1 MNGWHISP
9 LIHPLLTPIFRSLF
23 HWLKNVINSWLMLIR
38 MTAIVHDERFSL
50 HDNPSHPERA
60 ERLLSVME
68 YIKELPFYG
77 DLEHITPEPISEESL
92 LRVHSDEM
100 VARIKSTVGWL
111 DPDTY
116 LSEDSYEVARLAA
129 GGLTKACDVVAS
141 GDVDNA
147 FALIRPPGHHATATR
162 SMGFCLFNNAALAA
176 DYLTRQGKRVLIFD
190 HDVHHGNGVADIFYD
205 RSDVL
210 YESVHLS
217 PHFPGTGAVDEIGV
231 GPGRGY
237 TVNAPLP
244 HRVGDEGVREIM
256 REIMLPVAEQF
267 DPDFVIVC
275 AGFDSHHTDALGGLF
290 FTIDFYGELLRQL
303 MDVQSDL
310 VCTLEGG
317 YKLDVLKKGVAIELG
332 MLHGTPLTCDDE
344 AEDGRD
350 PGSVID
356 DLRRMLEPYWDVSS

>member
-1 MNGWHISP
+1 
-9 LIHPLLTPIFRSLF
+9 
-23 HWLKNVINSWLMLIR
+23 MLIW
-38 MTAIVHDERFSL
+38 MTAIVHDERFTR

-60 ERLLSVME
+60 ERLLSVMG
-68 YIKELPFYG
+68 YIEQLPFYKE
-77 DLEHITPEPISEESL
+77 LEHITPEAIDEEAL
-92 LRVHSDEM
+92 LRVHSEAM

-129 GGLTKACDVVAS
+129 GGVISACDAVVE
-141 GDVDNA
+141 GNVDNA
-147 FALIRPPGHHATATR
+147 FALVRPPGHHATSTR

-176 DYLTRQGKRVLIFD
+176 DHLTRQEKRVLIFD
-190 HDVHHGNGVADIFYD
+190 HDVHHGNGIADIFYD

-210 YESVHLS
+210 YESIHLS
-217 PHFPGTGAVDEIGV
+217 PHFPGSGAVDEIGV
-231 GPGRGY
+231 GAGEGY

-244 HRVGDEGVREIM
+244 HRVGDEGVRAVM
-256 REIMLPVAEQF
+256 REVMLPVAEQF

-290 FTIDFYGELLRQL
+290 LTIDFYGELLQQL
-303 MDVQSDL
+303 MDLQPRL

-332 MLHGTPLTCDDE
+332 VLHGTPLTCDDE

-350 PGSVID
+350 PDPVID
-356 DLRRMLEPYWDVSS
+356 DMRRVLQPYWDVSS